1 MPLFSY
7 RVAKT
12 DGTILQRQVE
22 AEDEA
27 RLKERLEAEGLLVLS
42 LSPATGFAS
51 PLSLRTGLSARD
63 FLAFNHELRVLLKAG
78 LPIMQ
83 VLDILSEGQWK
94 PAFSAAL
101 KNVQQGVREGSAISD
116 AMARHPAFFPELY
129 VASLRAGEKSGN
141 LVEVIARFMVYQR
154 KLIDLR
160 KKVFAALSY
169 PSFLL
174 LFGGLV
180 LAFLI
185 FYVIPTFAEMYEGAQ
200 KSLPLVTRILLG
212 GVHYAQAS
220 MIVWLPG
227 GLLGLF
233 LLYRSYQS
241 ERGRS
246 FYEKV
251 ALRLPILGPIVQ
263 RNYLIRITRTL
274 STILKSGMPVVGALR
289 IMSDSMG
296 NRVVRRQLEAVDE
309 EIRRGGKLAVAFS
322 HIGFFPKI
330 TVEMIGV
337 GEMTG
342 ALEEMLNEVA
352 DFHEE
357 EMDLY
362 LSRVT
367 TWIEPAL
374 LMVVGL
380 VIAFVLVAMYLP
392 IFQLAGTIQ

>member
-12 DGTILQRQVE
+12 DGTILQRQAE

-27 RLKERLEAEGLLVLS
+27 RLKERLEVEGLLVLS
-42 LSPATGFAS
+42 LAPATGFAS
-51 PLSLRTGLSARD
+51 PLSLRAGLSARD

-101 KNVQQGVREGSAISD
+101 KRVQQGVREGSAISD
-116 AMARHPAFFPELY
+116 AMARYPAFFPELY

-141 LVEVIARFMVYQR
+141 LVEVIGRFMVYQR

-160 KKVFAALSY
+160 KKVFAALAY

-212 GVHYAQAS
+212 AVHYTQTS

-227 GLLGLF
+227 GVLGLF

-241 ERGRS
+241 ERGRA
-246 FYEKV
+246 FYEKM

-274 STILKSGMPVVGALR
+274 STILKSGMPVVGALG
-289 IMSDSMG
+289 IMSESMG

-309 EIRRGGKLAVAFS
+309 EIRRGGKLSVAFS

-342 ALEEMLNEVA
+342 SLEEMLNEVA